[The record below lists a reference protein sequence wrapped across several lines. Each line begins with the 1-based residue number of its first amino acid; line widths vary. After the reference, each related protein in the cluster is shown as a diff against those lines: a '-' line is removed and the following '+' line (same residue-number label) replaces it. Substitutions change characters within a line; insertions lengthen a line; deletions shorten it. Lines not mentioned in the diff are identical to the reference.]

1 MSDMDFKAIR
11 AELGLTQKDLGEL
24 LGIDPTQI
32 SRAENGHETPPMYA
46 YALQGLKSELA
57 GDALQ
62 PTVDAEPLRAK
73 IAELEA
79 ELQKQ
84 GIEASNALARL
95 ETSRRELMAEI
106 EGAKAPAP
114 QPAAPAPEAKPK
126 RGGLGRRSNAVDV

>member
-57 GDALQ
+57 GDAPQ
-62 PTVDAEPLRAK
+62 PTVDVEPLKAK

-79 ELQKQ
+79 Q
-84 GIEASNALARL
+84 LAA
-95 ETSRRELMAEI
+95 TVSPPH
-106 EGAKAPAP
+106 PAP
-114 QPAAPAPEAKPK
+114 QPTAPAPEAKPK
-126 RGGLGRRSNAVDV
+126 RRGLGRRSNAVDV